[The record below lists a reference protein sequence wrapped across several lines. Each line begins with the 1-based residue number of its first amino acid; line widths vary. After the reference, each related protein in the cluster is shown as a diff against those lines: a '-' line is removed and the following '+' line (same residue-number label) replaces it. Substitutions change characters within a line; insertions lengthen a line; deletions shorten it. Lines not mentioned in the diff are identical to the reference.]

1 MMTGETRPI
10 LTITGA
16 DPMGESGVQ
25 ADVNTMSALGCHAL
39 TAVTSITAQT
49 TLGIQEFYD
58 VPAHIVAGQIEAV
71 MNDVQPQVVKVGLIR
86 TREVLDVVVDVLRR
100 YRPLHVVYDPVVRSS
115 RGELLISKDVVQ
127 GINEQLLPLCTLVID
142 RKQYM
147 SRSAIALHGLS
158 NAFASAVA
166 VYLNQGDS
174 QESALK
180 KAQAYIRTQTRRTTG
195 LQGRSAELY
204 NQFVDDVIIHAATN
218 SDVTFYANRLNV
230 SGRYLAQVCRR
241 MAEKSPKAIIDE
253 CLMRQIEIRLTTTD
267 STIQEIAFAFGFSSQ
282 AHFTKFFKAHRGVT
296 PTVFRQKGIV

>member
-1 MMTGETRPI
+1 MEKVTRPI

-16 DPMGESGVQ
+16 DPMGETGVQ
-25 ADVNTMSALGCHAL
+25 ADVNTMSALGCHAM

-86 TREVLDVVVDVLRR
+86 TKEVLDVVVDVLRR
-100 YRPLHVVYDPVVRSS
+100 YRPRHVIYDPVVRSS
-115 RGELLISKDVVQ
+115 RGELLISKEVVQ

-147 SRSAIALHGLS
+147 SRTTIAQHGLS

-166 VYLNQGDS
+166 VYLNEGDS
-174 QESALK
+174 PKEALE
-180 KAQAYIRTQTRRTTG
+180 KAQAFLRTQTMRTTG

-204 NQFVDDVIIHAATN
+204 NQFVDAVNTHAATN
-218 SDVTFYANRLNV
+218 SDVAYYANLLNV
-230 SGRYLAQVCRR
+230 SPRYLAQVCRR
-241 MAEKSPKAIIDE
+241 MAEKSPKTIIDE
-253 CLMRQIEIRLTTTD
+253 FLMRQIEIRLTTTD
-267 STIQEIAFAFGFSSQ
+267 NTLQEVAYAFGFSSQ

-296 PTVFRQKGIV
+296 PSVFRQRNP